1 MPIDLEKAVGA
12 ELAGGTAVWDEDDI
26 ILYHLGDRRRRAAH
40 RPG

>member
-12 ELAGGTAVWDEDDI
+12 ELAGGTATWDEEDI
-26 ILYHLGDRRRRAAH
+26 ILYHIGRRRRCPAH